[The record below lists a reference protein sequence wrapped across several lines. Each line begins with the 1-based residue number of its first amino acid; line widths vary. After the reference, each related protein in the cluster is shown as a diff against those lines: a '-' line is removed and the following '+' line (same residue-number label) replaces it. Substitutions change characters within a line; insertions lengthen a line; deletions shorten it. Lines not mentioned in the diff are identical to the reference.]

1 MTFDGGDA
9 VASHNFGLQIDGV
22 MVEYLQSVAGLS
34 QKQDVIEFKQN
45 SAQGKPVTKKMP
57 GVAQAGECTVVRGM
71 TQSKAFN
78 DWINSSLKGDMGSA
92 RKNASIILMDY
103 QNTPVKR
110 YNMRNAWCSGI
121 DAGNPEA
128 GGAAALTE
136 QVTITF
142 EELTIE

>member
-9 VASHNFGLQIDGV
+9 VAAHNFGLQIDGV
-22 MVEYLQSVAGLS
+22 MVEYLQSVTGLS

-57 GVAQAGECTVVRGM
+57 GVAQAGECSVTRGM

-103 QNTPVKR
+103 QNSPVKR
-110 YNMRNAWCSGI
+110 YHMRNAWCSGI
-121 DAGNPEA
+121 EASNPEA
-128 GGAAALTE
+128 GGTSALTE